1 MTASATEP
9 ATVYDA
15 LHDLYRQ
22 LGITGEETGG
32 KVTVTGADPLT
43 PSVHRIGEACAAALA
58 ALGTE
63 AAALWRERGGDGQDV
78 TVSVESAIHQLMAV
92 FLTRA
97 SGVPVSELIEDP
109 NLLGNS
115 DFYRAGDGRSI
126 YVLVSYPELRDIACE
141 VLDCPPG
148 RQRMADAIAHW
159 DAFELEEAICSRG
172 GTAVAVRT
180 RQEWR
185 AHPQGRLL
193 DGRPLIHLEK
203 VGESAPEP
211 FPATGELSSALP
223 LTGLRVLD
231 NSHVI
236 AGPIAARISAELGA
250 DVLHVSSPAHPDP
263 NGMIIE
269 TGIGKRAAFCDLL
282 DPAQA
287 AAFRRVLTGADV
299 YVSNYLNLD
308 TKGFG
313 PEALV
318 EQRPG
323 LVVLDYHGWGTTG
336 PWSRRGGFDQLAC
349 AAIGFA
355 AEEGSFDGPRLPP
368 TYLLNDYLAAILGT
382 AGAIEALRRRAREG
396 GSWRVHIDLA
406 KVCMWVQDLGLFP
419 RADVAVLPAPDPS
432 RAAGELAT
440 VHGPFG
446 EVTYLPT
453 RIAYSTLRPRL
464 DRSAEP
470 LGASPLAW

>member
-1 MTASATEP
+1 MNP
-9 ATVYDA
+9 YDA
-15 LHDLYRQ
+15 LQDLYRQ
-22 LGITGEETGG
+22 LGLTGEEAGG
-32 KVTVTGADPLT
+32 KVTITGADPLT

-58 ALGTE
+58 SLGTE
-63 AAALWRERGGDGQDV
+63 VSALWRERGGDGQDV

-92 FLTRA
+92 FLTRV
-97 SGVPVSELIEDP
+97 GKVPVSELGEDP

-115 DFYRAGDGRSI
+115 DFYRACDGRYI
-126 YVLVSYPELRDIACE
+126 YVLLSYPQLRDIACE
-141 VLDCPPG
+141 VLDCPPD
-148 RQRMADAIAHW
+148 RQRMADAIGRW
-159 DAFELEEAICSRG
+159 EAFALEEAICSRG
-172 GTAVAVRT
+172 GTAIAVRT
-180 RQEWR
+180 QQEWR
-185 AHPQGRLL
+185 DLPQGRLL
-193 DGRPLIHLEK
+193 DQQPLIHIEK
-203 VGESAPEP
+203 VADSRAEP
-211 FPATGELSSALP
+211 FPAPGELP

-236 AGPIAARISAELGA
+236 AGPMAARIAAEHGA
-250 DVLHVSSPAHPDP
+250 DVLHISAPTHPDP

-287 AAFRRVLTGADV
+287 AAFWQVLAEADV
-299 YVSNYLNLD
+299 YVCNYLNLD

-313 PEALV
+313 PEVLF
-318 EQRPG
+318 QHRPG
-323 LVVLDYHGWGTTG
+323 LVVLDYHGWGLTG

-349 AAIGFA
+349 AATGFS

-382 AGAIEALRRRAREG
+382 AGVIEALRRRAREG
-396 GSWRVHIDLA
+396 GSYRVHIDLA
-406 KVCMWVQDLGLFP
+406 KVCMWVQDLGLFQ
-419 RADVAVLPAPDPS
+419 RADVAGLPAPDPT
-432 RAAGELAT
+432 RAAGELST

-446 EVTYLPT
+446 EVSYLPT
-453 RIAYSTLRPRL
+453 RVAYSTLRPHL

>member
-9 ATVYDA
+9 TTAYDA
-15 LHDLYRQ
+15 LQDLYRQ

-63 AAALWRERGGDGQDV
+63 AAALWRERGGDRQDV

-193 DGRPLIHLEK
+193 NGRPLIHLEK
-203 VGESAPEP
+203 MGESAPEP
-211 FPATGELSSALP
+211 YPAIGELPSALP
-223 LTGLRVLD
+223 LTGLRMLD

-250 DVLHVSSPAHPDP
+250 DVLHVSSPTHPDP

-287 AAFRRVLTGADV
+287 AAFRRVLAGADV

-349 AAIGFA
+349 TATGFA

-419 RADVAVLPAPDPS
+419 RADVATLPAPDPT

-446 EVTYLPT
+446 EVRYLPT
-453 RIAYSTLRPRL
+453 RVAYSTLRPRL

>member
-1 MTASATEP
+1 MTASATE
-9 ATVYDA
+9 TTTSYDA
-15 LHDLYRQ
+15 LQDLYRQ
-22 LGITGEETGG
+22 LGITGAESGG
-32 KVTVTGADPLT
+32 KVTITGADPLT

-63 AAALWRERGGDGQDV
+63 ASTLWRERGGDRQDV

-115 DFYRAGDGRSI
+115 DFYRAGDGR
-126 YVLVSYPELRDIACE
+126 YVFVLLSYPELRDIACE

-203 VGESAPEP
+203 VGESMPEP
-211 FPATGELSSALP
+211 FPAAAELPPTLP

-236 AGPIAARISAELGA
+236 AGPIAARIAAELGA

-287 AAFRRVLTGADV
+287 GAFRRVLAGADV

-313 PEALV
+313 PEALF

-323 LVVLDYHGWGTTG
+323 LVVLDYHGWGLTG

-349 AAIGFA
+349 AATGFA
-355 AEEGSFDGPRLPP
+355 VEEGSFDGPRLPP

-396 GSWRVHIDLA
+396 GGWRVHIDLA

-419 RADVAVLPAPDPS
+419 RADVAVLPAPDPT

-440 VHGPFG
+440 VQGPFG
-446 EVTYLPT
+446 EVSYLPT
-453 RIAYSTLRPRL
+453 RVAYSTLRPRL

>member
-9 ATVYDA
+9 TTAYDA
-15 LHDLYRQ
+15 LRDLYRQ

-63 AAALWRERGGDGQDV
+63 AAALWRERGGDRQDV

-203 VGESAPEP
+203 MGESAPEP
-211 FPATGELSSALP
+211 FPAIGELSSALP
-223 LTGLRVLD
+223 LTGLRMLD

-250 DVLHVSSPAHPDP
+250 DVLHVSSPTHPDP

-287 AAFRRVLTGADV
+287 AAFRRVLAGADV

-318 EQRPG
+318 GQRPG

-349 AAIGFA
+349 TATGFA

-419 RADVAVLPAPDPS
+419 RADVATLPAPDPT

-446 EVTYLPT
+446 ELRYLPT
-453 RIAYSTLRPRL
+453 RVAYSTLRPRL

>member
-9 ATVYDA
+9 TTAYDA
-15 LHDLYRQ
+15 LRDLYRQ

-32 KVTVTGADPLT
+32 KVTVTGTDPLT

-63 AAALWRERGGDGQDV
+63 AAALWRERGGDKQDV

-203 VGESAPEP
+203 MGESAPEP
-211 FPATGELSSALP
+211 YPAIGELSSALP
-223 LTGLRVLD
+223 LTGLRMLD

-250 DVLHVSSPAHPDP
+250 DVLHVSSPTHPDP

-287 AAFRRVLTGADV
+287 AAFRRVLAGADV

-349 AAIGFA
+349 TATGFA

-406 KVCMWVQDLGLFP
+406 KACMWVQDLGLFP
-419 RADVAVLPAPDPS
+419 RADVAALPAPDPT

-446 EVTYLPT
+446 EVRYLPT
-453 RIAYSTLRPRL
+453 RVAYSTLRPRL